1 MRRCTV
7 AAAALLC
14 AACGNQSPEPKK
26 VAQEL
31 KPIEYFHVDPA
42 SAGTIHGKIDYHGAK
57 PARTVIPMSS
67 EAGCEKAH
75 AGKPVYDESVVAGKG
90 GGLAN
95 AFVYIQSG
103 LGDKK
108 FEVPKEAVVLDQSG
122 CLFHPRVLGMQ
133 AGQMLD
139 VKNDDTVSHNVHPMP
154 TNNREFNE
162 QQSPGAPDI
171 QHKFPRA
178 DVMIPVKCNVHSWMR
193 AYIGVV
199 DSPYF
204 FVTADDGS
212 FELKNVPPGDYTVAV
227 WHEKLGEQQQT
238 VHVAASENGAVNFTY
253 Q

>member
-1 MRRCTV
+1 MKQTIV
-7 AAAALLC
+7 AAAALFL
-14 AACGNQSPEPKK
+14 AACGNQEPAPKK
-26 VAQEL
+26 AAQEL

-42 SAGTIHGKIDYHGAK
+42 SAGAIQGKIEYHGKK

-75 AGKPVYDESVVAGKG
+75 AGKLVYDESVVVGKN

-95 AFVYIQSG
+95 TFVYIQSG
-103 LGDKK
+103 FGDKK
-108 FEVPKEAVVLDQSG
+108 FEVPKEPVVLDQSG

-133 AGQMLD
+133 AGQILD
-139 VKNDDTVSHNVHPMP
+139 VKNGDTVSHNVHPMP

-199 DSPYF
+199 DNPYF
-204 FVTADDGS
+204 FVTGDDGS
-212 FELKNVPPGDYTVAV
+212 FELKNLPPGDYTLAV
-227 WHEKLGEQQQT
+227 WHEKFGEQKQT
-238 VHVAASENGAVNFTY
+238 VHVAPSGNSAVNFSY